1 MTSSVSRLDLIWNR
15 SRAPDHPV
23 GRACLLSAFYAFL
36 LANLYLPPPFPSK
49 NSIPIFP
56 ISRRESVSLKGR
68 LREGLKDF
76 FFFFFFSRYGRKLWN
91 FIGEERGEEKGNV
104 LSLLVRLP
112 PREPRINSSP
122 GEENNGRRATLRRA
136 KYVLG

>member
-1 MTSSVSRLDLIWNR
+1 M
-15 SRAPDHPV
+15 
-23 GRACLLSAFYAFL
+23 
-36 LANLYLPPPFPSK
+36 
-49 NSIPIFP
+49 
-56 ISRRESVSLKGR
+56 KGR

-91 FIGEERGEEKGNV
+91 FIGEERREEKGNV

-122 GEENNGRRATLRRA
+122 DEENNGRRATLRRA